1 MTLGE
6 FEDMMD
12 SCVRCSKCKFIPQ
25 LVIQSHRFSS
35 ICPSID
41 YYNFHA
47 YMHMRKLV
55 KKIQNLVL
63 SQISLLVK
71 VK

>member
-6 FEDMMD
+6 FENMMD
-12 SCVRCSKCKFIPQ
+12 SCVRCSKCKYIPQ
-25 LVIQSHRFSS
+25 LVIQSKRFSS

-47 YMHMRKLV
+47 YSGGGRMITASAYHKGRLE
-55 KKIQNLVL
+55 
-63 SQISLLVK
+63 
-71 VK
+71 